1 MQKYNKQLRKP
12 WSTAIIMFLSTI
24 KISLDNYRCT
34 NHKGVTSQ
42 ISDDGTLVFVYYQ
55 RGNRDRKFQR
65 FALDL
70 GYLNDKRYG
79 LLTSIR
85 RNSEYLVSRFA
96 SKGYLTERVDKNQ
109 FFKLVTQHANL
120 DPIHY
125 GIIKLIIDDLIL
137 SKEVQLQ
144 LIQKSRSQARKYV
157 MNAIQDSISK
167 LLVKYAWTT
176 TKTGRIR
183 KYAKTSTDVR

>member
-1 MQKYNKQLRKP
+1 M
-12 WSTAIIMFLSTI
+12 MFLNTI

-42 ISDDGTLVFVYYQ
+42 ISGETLAFVYYQ
-55 RGNRDRKFQR
+55 RGDRDRKFQR
-65 FALDL
+65 FALNLDSERCGQSL
-70 GYLNDKRYG
+70 
-79 LLTSIR
+79 SIK

-96 SKGYLTERVDKNQ
+96 SKGYLTEIVDKNQ
-109 FFKLVTQHANL
+109 FFNLVTQHANL
-120 DPIHY
+120 DPAQY

>member
-1 MQKYNKQLRKP
+1 
-12 WSTAIIMFLSTI
+12 MFLNTI
-24 KISLDNYRCT
+24 KISVDNYRCT

-42 ISDDGTLVFVYYQ
+42 FSDNVTLVFIYYQ
-55 RGNRDRKFQR
+55 RGNRNRKFQR

-70 GYLNDKRYG
+70 RYLDSVRLG
-79 LLTSIR
+79 LFSSNQ
-85 RNSEYLVSRFA
+85 RNSEYLVSRFT
-96 SKGYLTERVDKNQ
+96 SKGYQTETVDKNQ

-120 DPIHY
+120 DPVHY
-125 GIIKLIIDDLIL
+125 SIVRSLVDDLIL

-144 LIQKSRSQARKYV
+144 LIQKSRAQARRYIMK
-157 MNAIQDSISK
+157 AIQDSISK

-183 KYAKTSTDVR
+183 KYAKTSTDV

>member
-1 MQKYNKQLRKP
+1 
-12 WSTAIIMFLSTI
+12 MFLSTI
-24 KISLDNYRCT
+24 KISLDDYRCT

-55 RGNRDRKFQR
+55 RGNRKFQR
-65 FALDL
+65 FTLNLDSE
-70 GYLNDKRYG
+70 RRSPSM
-79 LLTSIR
+79 SIK

-96 SKGYLTERVDKNQ
+96 SKGYLTEIVDKNQ
-109 FFKLVTQHANL
+109 FFNLVTQHANL

-125 GIIKLIIDDLIL
+125 NIIKLIIDDLIL

-144 LIQKSRSQARKYV
+144 LIQKSRSQARKYI

-167 LLVKYAWTT
+167 LLVKYVWTT